1 MVDRNDDLTGISY
14 PEQHV
19 NLSRLDRRR
28 ITPWHMEQSCL
39 GSSSTG
45 SLVESHASTSTFQS
59 TLSSIRSPE
68 RNDSKRTKL
77 GHFRSAMAHRIHPV
91 TCASTP
97 IWWRM
102 PQLTRLKDRWDFFF
116 FFFSFLFFSFFFPF
130 LRPSFFLFCLSV
142 DPKLLTT
149 AL

>member
-1 MVDRNDDLTGISY
+1 MRGSRIFSPGLVKKRRRVTRKKRKEKKEKDLLNLTLAQSNGTGSAGRMVDRNDDLTGISY

-59 TLSSIRSPE
+59 TLPNLRSPE

-77 GHFRSAMAHRIHPV
+77 GHFRSAMAHRIHLLP
-91 TCASTP
+91 APELQSGGE
-97 IWWRM
+97 
-102 PQLTRLKDRWDFFF
+102 
-116 FFFSFLFFSFFFPF
+116 
-130 LRPSFFLFCLSV
+130 CLN
-142 DPKLLTT
+142 
-149 AL
+149 